1 MLYIVPI
8 YKKNNKCEKENY
20 RPVRIL
26 SNLSKIYEKL
36 IYHQLYEYFV
46 NIIFPSQCDFRK
58 GYNAQHCLLVMIEK
72 FKEAIDIGNEFG
84 ALLTNLSKTFN
95 CINHPLLI
103 AKLYNYRVSPL
114 FVNMIFSY
122 LNNRTYGTKINE
134 WFKPYFIFLHK
145 GHTNSNLLIRSLVN
159 FFTGSSIIILKPT
172 LENVISF

>member
-1 MLYIVPI
+1 M

-36 IYHQLYEYFV
+36 IYHQLYEYFD
-46 NIIFPSQCDFRK
+46 NMIFPSQCDFRK
-58 GYNAQHCLLVMIEK
+58 AYNVQHCLLVMIGK
-72 FKEAIDIGNEFG
+72 FKEVVDRGNEFG

-114 FVNMIFSY
+114 FINMIFSY
-122 LNNRTYGTKINE
+122 LSNRTHETKINE
-134 WFKPYFIFLHK
+134 WFKLCFIFLRK
-145 GHTNSNLLIRSLVN
+145 GRTNSNFWITPLVN
-159 FFTGSSIIILKPT
+159 HFTGSSIIILKPT